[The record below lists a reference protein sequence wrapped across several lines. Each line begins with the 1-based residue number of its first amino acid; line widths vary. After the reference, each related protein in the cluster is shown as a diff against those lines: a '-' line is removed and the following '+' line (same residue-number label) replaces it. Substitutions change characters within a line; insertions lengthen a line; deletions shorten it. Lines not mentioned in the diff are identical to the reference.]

1 MSALTVQSSQAKGS
15 LLEERLDILVN
26 ANIKNRAKDHDWM
39 AKVLRSEAGP
49 ANYARFQGY
58 LETEVNFYDKLV
70 PELRSLGT
78 PLPKLFPYLWG
89 DYQTFNREVLILERD
104 NDFQPAPI
112 SSEGSVANSNI
123 LVERLSLK
131 MQYFSFLHTMY
142 LSDSKIPY
150 CV

>member
-1 MSALTVQSSQAKGS
+1 
-15 LLEERLDILVN
+15 
-26 ANIKNRAKDHDWM
+26 M

-78 PLPKLFPYLWG
+78 PLPTLFPYLWG

-123 LVERLSLK
+123 SVERTFKMIVFIFTQWVHILK
-131 MQYFSFLHTMY
+131 VIAKSQSFF
-142 LSDSKIPY
+142 
-150 CV
+150 

>member
-1 MSALTVQSSQAKGS
+1 
-15 LLEERLDILVN
+15 
-26 ANIKNRAKDHDWM
+26 M

-104 NDFQPAPI
+104 NDFFPAPI
-112 SSEGSVANSNI
+112 STEESTPISTTIYTLKIYSNI
-123 LVERLSLK
+123 
-131 MQYFSFLHTMY
+131 YINHTAT
-142 LSDSKIPY
+142 I
-150 CV
+150 

>member
-1 MSALTVQSSQAKGS
+1 M
-15 LLEERLDILVN
+15 EERLDILVN
-26 ANIKNRAKDHDWM
+26 ASIKNRAKDYDWM

-58 LETEVNFYDKLV
+58 LETEVNFYDKLL

-78 PLPKLFPYLWG
+78 PLPTLFPYLWG

-112 SSEGSVANSNI
+112 SSEGSVANSYMYFHGKNFQND
-123 LVERLSLK
+123 S
-131 MQYFSFLHTMY
+131 FSFHTIRI
-142 LSDSKIPY
+142 LKVIAKFHRFFSKL
-150 CV
+150 

>member
-1 MSALTVQSSQAKGS
+1 MTVQSSQAKGS

-26 ANIKNRAKDHDWM
+26 ANIKNRAKDYDWM

-70 PELRSLGT
+70 PELRTLGT
-78 PLPKLFPYLWG
+78 PLPTLFPYLWG

-112 SSEGSVANSNI
+112 SSEGSIANSNI
-123 LVERLSLK
+123 SVETTFKIIIFLLT
-131 MQYFSFLHTMY
+131 QYIS
-142 LSDSKIPY
+142 
-150 CV
+150 